1 MIATLG
7 KSKGICFNKNMKI
20 IKNKFTQNFKNTIL
34 LFGEWSL
41 ILTLIGLNSLG
52 LHWILQILSIFLIGT
67 RVHALGILM
76 HEASHYNL
84 FTNRMVNECLV
95 KIFISLPTLV
105 SLEGYRKTHE
115 LHHDYSQ
122 TNKDPTY
129 TRKLGKVFFDF
140 PKKNQWHFLKEL
152 LQILLGYGAYMALTD
167 LKRNQG
173 TQQKKDPL
181 FLAITLIFY
190 TALFAMLI
198 KTENL
203 LVFSK
208 FWLLPNMTVL
218 PLVNY
223 WRTVAEHSALPES
236 SNTNVRTVFY
246 NPLLAWLITPYNINL
261 HTEHHNRPNV
271 KWFDL
276 PKIYHKEKQ
285 NSGGHYTFGIFQLW
299 REFINPVNSTRQL
312 QVFRK

>member
-7 KSKGICFNKNMKI
+7 KFKDICFNNIMQALKKKLIQNSINAI
-20 IKNKFTQNFKNTIL
+20 ILI
-34 LFGEWSL
+34 GEWT
-41 ILTLIGLNSLG
+41 IIIGLIIANSFD
-52 LHWILQILSIFLIGT
+52 LHWSLQLLSVFIIGT

-84 FTNRMVNECLV
+84 FTHKAINEWLV

-122 TNKDPTY
+122 TDKDPTY

-140 PKKNQWHFLKEL
+140 PKRSHWQFAKEL
-152 LQILLGYGAYMALTD
+152 LQILLGYGAFMALAD
-167 LKRNQG
+167 LKRNQS
-173 TQQKKDPL
+173 TKQKKDPL
-181 FLAITLIFY
+181 FLAITLVFY
-190 TALFAMLI
+190 ASLFAILI
-198 KTENL
+198 KTSNL
-203 LVFSK
+203 ILFAK

-223 WRTVAEHSALPES
+223 WRTVTEHSALPEL

-261 HTEHHNRPNV
+261 HTEHHNRPAV
-271 KWFDL
+271 KWYDL
-276 PKIYHKEKQ
+276 DKIYQKEKAH
-285 NSGGHYTFGIFQLW
+285 SGGHYTFGIINLW
-299 REFINPVNSTRQL
+299 REFIKLV
-312 QVFRK
+312 